1 MENKIVK
8 NLTPELIEKAKIVK
22 SAEELWEFAKA
33 NNVELTET
41 EAKTYFAQLNASG
54 ALSDDELEAVSGGG
68 NICGFFERF
77 FGLNNM
83 LNDND
88 KPEKP
93 TLDNGIM
100 PRPCDSLPCDQTEKK
115 RFDSF

>member
-1 MENKIVK
+1 MK
-8 NLTPELIEKAKIVK
+8 NLTPELIAKAKAAK
-22 SAEELWEFAKA
+22 SAEELFELARA
-33 NNVELTET
+33 NDVEITEDM
-41 EAKTYFAQLNASG
+41 AKTFFEQLNTSG

-83 LNDND
+83 LNDNG

>member
-1 MENKIVK
+1 MK
-8 NLTPELIEKAKIVK
+8 NLTPELIAKAKAAK
-22 SAEELWEFAKA
+22 SAEELLELAKA
-33 NNVELTET
+33 NNVEITEDM
-41 EAKTYFAQLNASG
+41 AKTFFEQLNTSG

>member
-1 MENKIVK
+1 MK
-8 NLTPELIEKAKIVK
+8 NLTPELIAKAKAAK
-22 SAEELWEFAKA
+22 RAEELFELARA
-33 NNVELTET
+33 NDVEITEDM
-41 EAKTYFAQLNASG
+41 AKTFFEQLNTSG

-100 PRPCDSLPCDQTEKK
+100 PHPCDSLPCDQTEKK

>member
-1 MENKIVK
+1 MK
-8 NLTPELIEKAKIVK
+8 NLTPELIAKAKAAK
-22 SAEELWEFAKA
+22 SAEELFELARA
-33 NNVELTET
+33 NDVEITEDM
-41 EAKTYFAQLNASG
+41 AKTFFEQLNTSG

-115 RFDSF
+115 RFDTF

>member
-1 MENKIVK
+1 MK
-8 NLTPELIEKAKIVK
+8 NLTPELIAKAKAAK
-22 SAEELWEFAKA
+22 SAEELFELARA
-33 NNVELTET
+33 NDVEITEDM
-41 EAKTYFAQLNASG
+41 AKTFFEQLNTSG

-88 KPEKP
+88 EPEKP

>member
-1 MENKIVK
+1 MK
-8 NLTPELIEKAKIVK
+8 NLTPELIAKAKAAK
-22 SAEELWEFAKA
+22 SAEELFELARA
-33 NNVELTET
+33 NDVEITEDM
-41 EAKTYFAQLNASG
+41 AKTFFEQLNTSG

>member
-1 MENKIVK
+1 MK
-8 NLTPELIEKAKIVK
+8 NLTPELIAKAKAAK
-22 SAEELWEFAKA
+22 RAEELFELARA
-33 NNVELTET
+33 NDVEITEDM
-41 EAKTYFAQLNASG
+41 AKTFFEQLNTSG

-100 PRPCDSLPCDQTEKK
+100 PRPCDSLPCDQIEKK

>member
-1 MENKIVK
+1 MK
-8 NLTPELIEKAKIVK
+8 NLTPELIAKAKAAK
-22 SAEELWEFAKA
+22 SAEELFELARA
-33 NNVELTET
+33 NDVEITEDM
-41 EAKTYFAQLNASG
+41 AKTFFEQLNTSG

-100 PRPCDSLPCDQTEKK
+100 PRPCDSLPCDQIEKK

>member
-1 MENKIVK
+1 MK
-8 NLTPELIEKAKIVK
+8 NLTPELIAKAKAAK
-22 SAEELWEFAKA
+22 SAEELFELARA
-33 NNVELTET
+33 NDVEITEDM
-41 EAKTYFAQLNASG
+41 AKTFFAQLNTSG

>member
-1 MENKIVK
+1 MK
-8 NLTPELIEKAKIVK
+8 NLTPELIAKAKAAK
-22 SAEELWEFAKA
+22 SAEELLELARA
-33 NNVELTET
+33 NDVEITEDM
-41 EAKTYFAQLNASG
+41 AKTFFEQLNTSG

>member
-1 MENKIVK
+1 MK
-8 NLTPELIEKAKIVK
+8 NLTPELIAKAKAAK
-22 SAEELWEFAKA
+22 SAEELLELAKA
-33 NNVELTET
+33 NNVEITEDM
-41 EAKTYFAQLNASG
+41 AKTFFEQLNTSG

-115 RFDSF
+115 KFDTF

>member
-1 MENKIVK
+1 MK
-8 NLTPELIEKAKIVK
+8 NLTPELIAKAKAAK
-22 SAEELWEFAKA
+22 SAEELFELARA
-33 NNVELTET
+33 NDVEITEDM
-41 EAKTYFAQLNASG
+41 ARIYFDQLNTSG

>member
-1 MENKIVK
+1 MK
-8 NLTPELIEKAKIVK
+8 NLTPELIAKAKAAK
-22 SAEELWEFAKA
+22 SAEELFELARA
-33 NNVELTET
+33 NDVEITEDM
-41 EAKTYFAQLNASG
+41 AKTFFEQLNTSG

-115 RFDSF
+115 KFDTF